1 MGVMEIPVSADAV
14 RQLLVSLDG
23 GDLLLSESGG
33 EHVEGTAGDLTEVV
47 HHGNLLKIRA
57 RGSSD
62 VRLAIPRGLNLKART
77 RGGDVF
83 IQVALG
89 AARIAAQSGDIRLES
104 VTGPADLSSDSG
116 DIDVASAG
124 NTQARSGSGDV
135 TVGSAHGQLQ
145 VRTGSGDI
153 TVGTNRGQAWL
164 ESGSGD
170 VSLGVPEDL
179 PTLLDLRS
187 ATGSVA
193 VSTPQRDRPESGG
206 DHARVHAATSSG
218 DIRITRA

>member
-1 MGVMEIPVSADAV
+1 MEVPVSADGV

-33 EHVEGTAGDLTEVV
+33 EHVEGTADDLTEVV

-57 RGSSD
+57 RGSSN
-62 VRLAIPRGLNLKART
+62 VRLAIPSGVDLKART
-77 RGGDVF
+77 RSGDVF

-89 AARIAAQSGDIRLES
+89 AARIAARSGDIRVES
-104 VTGPADLSSDSG
+104 LTGPAELSTDSG
-116 DIDVASAG
+116 DIDVTSTG
-124 NTQARSGSGDV
+124 NAQVRSGSGDV
-135 TVGSAHGQLQ
+135 TVGNARGQLQ

-153 TVGTNRGQAWL
+153 TVGTNRGHAWL
-164 ESGSGD
+164 ESGSGE
-170 VSLGVPEDL
+170 VSLGVPEDV

-193 VSTPQRDRPESGG
+193 VSAPQRERPEGG
-206 DHARVHAATSSG
+206 EHARVHAATASG